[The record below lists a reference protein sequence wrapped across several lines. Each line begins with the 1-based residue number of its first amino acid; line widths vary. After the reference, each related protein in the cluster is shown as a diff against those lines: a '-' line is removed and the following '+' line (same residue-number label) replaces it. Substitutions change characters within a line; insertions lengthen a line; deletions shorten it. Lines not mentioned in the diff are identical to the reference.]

1 MVMSLYKKI
10 LIATDGSDY
19 TQKAVEHGL
28 ELAKAFGAEVTAM
41 NIMDL
46 GSVTSSSQGYG
57 LPDINAY
64 MQKSSDEALQYVL
77 DKGKEMGVEVK
88 AVSKMGSP
96 ANDIVEAS
104 KNYDLIVM
112 GTIGRT
118 GVSKLLLGSVAE
130 KVVRFAE
137 CPVLVI
143 RNHPP
148 KKE

>member
-1 MVMSLYKKI
+1 M
-10 LIATDGSDY
+10 
-19 TQKAVEHGL
+19 
-28 ELAKAFGAEVTAM
+28 
-41 NIMDL
+41 

-64 MQKSSDEALQYVL
+64 MQKSSDEAINYVME
-77 DKGKEMGVEVK
+77 KGKEMGLEVK
-88 AVSKMGSP
+88 AISKMGSP

-118 GVSKLLLGSVAE
+118 GISKLLLGSVAE

-143 RNHPP
+143 RNHPD
-148 KKE
+148 KQ

>member
-1 MVMSLYKKI
+1 
-10 LIATDGSDY
+10 
-19 TQKAVEHGL
+19 
-28 ELAKAFGAEVTAM
+28 
-41 NIMDL
+41 
-46 GSVTSSSQGYG
+46 
-57 LPDINAY
+57 
-64 MQKSSDEALQYVL
+64 
-77 DKGKEMGVEVK
+77 MGVEVK

-104 KNYDLIVM
+104 KNYDLVVM

-143 RNHPP
+143 RNHPA